1 MIPESRSRIS
11 HRWLRASV
19 RYQPIDNLPS
29 AYRVLPYA
37 IDLKLNGFTNCDV
50 YNLRTFAPYPIVCV
64 KWFEEF
70 RDRVTTAIGQSY
82 LPVCRLADGEF
93 LFMLGFQPPTLRY
106 GWRYPFLF
114 VQWLM
119 AKYRPRKRLRA
130 GGTHQTKPLYA
141 SGTYSST
148 ELVQIKRTYGK
159 ILQQV
164 AQRGVI
170 AADLSFCAVPFQ
182 DHFFPALRRWFNDHR
197 ISLTERNYVPFYF
210 VYALLTGPDRHHVL
224 CGRRVLV
231 IHSATGPKQDAI
243 KSSLIREGAKE
254 VLWHA
259 ISTSRSLYDVI
270 PVEQFVGAVDLCV
283 FGAGIGKPAILAQ
296 LEPLGVP
303 CIDAGY
309 VMEVWADPSVAQ
321 SRIFTQPDAFDAA
334 ACGTATQ

>member
-1 MIPESRSRIS
+1 M
-11 HRWLRASV
+11 
-19 RYQPIDNLPS
+19 
-29 AYRVLPYA
+29 
-37 IDLKLNGFTNCDV
+37 
-50 YNLRTFAPYPIVCV
+50 
-64 KWFEEF
+64 
-70 RDRVTTAIGQSY
+70 
-82 LPVCRLADGEF
+82 
-93 LFMLGFQPPTLRY
+93 
-106 GWRYPFLF
+106 
-114 VQWLM
+114 
-119 AKYRPRKRLRA
+119 
-130 GGTHQTKPLYA
+130 
-141 SGTYSST
+141 
-148 ELVQIKRTYGK
+148 
-159 ILQQV
+159 
-164 AQRGVI
+164 
-170 AADLSFCAVPFQ
+170 
-182 DHFFPALRRWFNDHR
+182 
-197 ISLTERNYVPFYF
+197 
-210 VYALLTGPDRHHVL
+210 
-224 CGRRVLV
+224 